1 MMQPNFWDSYYKGL
15 KLYEQ
20 SQTHTF
26 HYVDHLEKAELG
38 VQHIRPF
45 ILSLKEVL
53 ASEVQKVLH
62 PDQIISSFITNRT
75 GVEGGL
81 AEVTD
86 GDLATHALI
95 KSPNSIKTGDYI
107 GMKFN
112 KPVDIQTFDLC
123 YGNSG
128 KSTMIPLARLKCS
141 IWMKMITG

>member
-1 MMQPNFWDSYYKGL
+1 M
-15 KLYEQ
+15 
-20 SQTHTF
+20 
-26 HYVDHLEKAELG
+26 G

-53 ASEVQKVLH
+53 ASEVQKSCI
-62 PDQIISSFITNRT
+62 QTKSSVPFITNRT

-86 GDLATHALI
+86 GDLATHAII

-112 KPVDIQTFDLC
+112 KPVSIQTLTFC
-123 YGNSG
+123 YGNAG
-128 KSTMIPLARLKCS
+128 
-141 IWMKMITG
+141 